1 MCHLAWQRRRAEQ
14 AASRKAPQFTRSRC
28 SLSRGEEERAPRSRC
43 FFGNPRLS
51 SSGLDTLS
59 KITAQGQYELRVD
72 LRDHGQ
78 SAYAVYDRFSVGDS
92 RTRYRLKVE
101 GYSGTAGG
109 FSGRT
114 RGTAAW
120 RGVVQRPGGWAQRV
134 GTAGG
139 YSGLAGTRSHSRSPR
154 DLEHIS
160 GFRLVPALSSPS
172 CIGPP
177 TYPQTFDRCSSGRTT
192 I

>member
-1 MCHLAWQRRRAEQ
+1 MCHLAWQQRRAQQ
-14 AASRKAPQFTRSRC
+14 AASRKA
-28 SLSRGEEERAPRSRC
+28 LHAHGAAALAGGGRAPRSRR

-51 SSGLDTLS
+51 STGLDTLS

-78 SAYAVYDRFSVGDS
+78 SAYAVYDKFSVGDS

-109 FSGRT
+109 SSGR
-114 RGTAAW
+114 
-120 RGVVQRPGGWAQRV
+120 
-134 GTAGG
+134 AGRS
-139 YSGLAGTRSHSRSPR
+139 SGPAGMRSHSRSPR
-154 DLEHIS
+154 DLERVL
-160 GFRLVPALSSPS
+160 GFRLVPRLSSPS
-172 CIGPP
+172 CIGPS

-192 I
+192 ISQG

>member
-28 SLSRGEEERAPRSRC
+28 SLSRGEEERAPRSWC

-109 FSGRT
+109 FSGLAGG
-114 RGTAAW
+114 GTAA
-120 RGVVQRPGGWAQRV
+120 RRV
-134 GTAGG
+134 GPAGG

-160 GFRLVPALSSPS
+160 GFRLVPPLSSPS

-177 TYPQTFDRCSSGRTT
+177 TYP
-192 I
+192 

>member
-1 MCHLAWQRRRAEQ
+1 MCHLAWQQRRAQQ
-14 AASRKAPQFTRSRC
+14 AASRKA
-28 SLSRGEEERAPRSRC
+28 LHAHGAAALAGGGRAPRSRR

-51 SSGLDTLS
+51 STGLDTLS

-78 SAYAVYDRFSVGDS
+78 SAYAVYDKFSVGDS

-109 FSGRT
+109 SSGR
-114 RGTAAW
+114 
-120 RGVVQRPGGWAQRV
+120 
-134 GTAGG
+134 AGRS
-139 YSGLAGTRSHSRSPR
+139 SGPAGMRSHSRSPR
-154 DLEHIS
+154 DLERVL
-160 GFRLVPALSSPS
+160 GFRLVPRLSSPS
-172 CIGPP
+172 CIGPS

>member
-1 MCHLAWQRRRAEQ
+1 MCHLAWQQRRAQQ
-14 AASRKAPQFTRSRC
+14 AASRKA
-28 SLSRGEEERAPRSRC
+28 LHAHGAAALAGGGRAPRSRR

-51 SSGLDTLS
+51 STGLDTLS

-78 SAYAVYDRFSVGDS
+78 SAYAVYDKFSVGDS

-109 FSGRT
+109 SSGP
-114 RGTAAW
+114 A
-120 RGVVQRPGGWAQRV
+120 GGSS

-139 YSGLAGTRSHSRSPR
+139 SSGRAGRSSGPAGMRSHSRSQR
-154 DLEHIS
+154 DLERVL
-160 GFRLVPALSSPS
+160 GFRLVPRLSSPS
-172 CIGPP
+172 CIGPS